1 MVHPAR
7 LNDADPGLFGPGSVS
22 WTVHADVVMLVAG
35 VRSLLLQALHPRA
48 LEGVLLNSTFRDDPW
63 GRLVRTADFVGT
75 TTYDDTDAVQRAAA
89 RVRGVHRKLG
99 VDDPELLLWVH
110 VCEVASFVEV
120 ARDCG
125 LRLTDAEVD
134 RYYAEQVRSAA
145 LVGIDPASA
154 PRSRE
159 DVRAYFVAL
168 RPDLRASAHAHQ
180 ILRFVAVPPMPT
192 WVSLV
197 TPARIAW
204 SGVAALSFALL
215 PAWARRMYL
224 GPAGYALGGPAA
236 RASGRALRATLMSVP
251 PRLREGP
258 HRKAARRR
266 LGLPHVP

>member
-1 MVHPAR
+1 MTAA
-7 LNDADPGLFGPGSVS
+7 LDSTAADPGLFGPGSVS

-35 VRSLLLQALHPRA
+35 VRSLLLQALHPDA
-48 LEGVLLNSTFRDDPW
+48 LQGVLLNSTFRDDPW

-75 TTYDDTDAVQRAAA
+75 TTYNETDAVHRAAA
-89 RVRGVHRKLG
+89 RVRGVHRRLG
-99 VDDPELLLWVH
+99 VDQPELLLWVH

-134 RYYAEQVRSAA
+134 AYYAEQVRAA
-145 LVGIDPASA
+145 ELVGIDPAVVPS
-154 PRSRE
+154 SRAE
-159 DVRAYFVAL
+159 VQAYFAAM
-168 RPDLRASAHAHQ
+168 RPQLHATPDARR

-197 TPARIAW
+197 TPARLAW
-204 SGVAALSFALL
+204 SGIASLSFALL
-215 PAWARRMYL
+215 PAWARRMYV
-224 GPAGYALGGPAA
+224 GPAGTLVGGPAA
-236 RASGRALRATLMSVP
+236 RAHGRALRATLLSVP

-258 HRKAARRR
+258 HRKAARLR

>member
-1 MVHPAR
+1 MTAAASVP
-7 LNDADPGLFGPGSVS
+7 DPDPGLFGPGSVS

-48 LEGVLLNSTFRDDPW
+48 LEGVLMNSTFRDDPW

-75 TTYDDTDAVQRAAA
+75 TTYDSTDAVHRAAA

-125 LRLTDAEVD
+125 LKLTDDEIDA
-134 RYYAEQVRSAA
+134 YYLEQVRSAE
-145 LVGIDPASA
+145 LVGIDPARA
-154 PRSRE
+154 PRSRA
-159 DVRAYFVAL
+159 DVQAYFAAL
-168 RPDLRASAHAHQ
+168 RPELQATPDARR
-180 ILRFVAVPPMPT
+180 ILRFVAAPPMPT

-197 TPARIAW
+197 TPARLAW
-204 SGVAALSFALL
+204 SGVTALSFALL
-215 PAWARRMYL
+215 PAWARRMYV
-224 GPAGYALGGPAA
+224 GPAGLAVGGPAA
-236 RASGRALRATLMSVP
+236 RASGQALRATLLSVP

-258 HRKAARRR
+258 HRKAARLR
-266 LGLPHVP
+266 LDLPHVP